1 MKAKTLRFRMIIL
14 FCSVV
19 AGLLAVSYLAF
30 WALLNREVGAQLN
43 RQLLETARP
52 VIADL
57 ISEPNVEDVN
67 NLNIPD
73 EFFELLNA
81 DGVVLQRSKNLSSP
95 VNLKGINPR
104 VSEPTFGTGSLDNG
118 HRVRLALIPFQLAN
132 EPRVLAVAIRTSRFG
147 STLENF

>member
-1 MKAKTLRFRMIIL
+1 MMDSGRGTGLGLLDIMKAKTLRFRMIVL

-30 WALLNREVGAQLN
+30 WALLNREVGAQLD

-52 VIADL
+52 IIADL
-57 ISEPNVEDVN
+57 IAEPNVEDVN

-81 DGVVLQRSKNLSSP
+81 DGVVLQRSKNLSSAL
-95 VNLKGINPR
+95 NLRGMNARATK
-104 VSEPTFGTGSLDNG
+104 PTFGAGGLDDG
-118 HRVRLALIPFQLAN
+118 RHV
-132 EPRVLAVAIRTSRFG
+132 
-147 STLENF
+147 

>member
-1 MKAKTLRFRMIIL
+1 MMKAKTLRFRMIIL

-30 WALLNREVGAQLN
+30 WALLSREVGAQLD
-43 RQLLETARP
+43 RQLEETARP

-73 EFFELLNA
+73 EFFELLTPE
-81 DGVVLQRSKNLSSP
+81 GVVLQRSKNLSSP
-95 VNLKGINPR
+95 LNLKGINPR
-104 VSEPTFGTGSLDNG
+104 VSEPTFGAGSLDNG
-118 HRVRLALIPFQLAN
+118 RHVRLALIPFQRVN
-132 EPRVLAVAIRTSRFG
+132 EPRVLAVAIRTSRF
-147 STLENF
+147 

>member
-1 MKAKTLRFRMIIL
+1 MKARTLRFRMIIL

-52 VIADL
+52 IIADL
-57 ISEPNVEDVN
+57 IAEPNVEDVN

-81 DGVVLQRSKNLSSP
+81 DGVVLQRSANLYSP
-95 VNLKGINPR
+95 INLRGMNAR
-104 VSEPTFGTGSLDNG
+104 VTKPTFRGGGLDDG
-118 HRVRLALIPFQLAN
+118 RHVRVALIPFQ
-132 EPRVLAVAIRTSRFG
+132 
-147 STLENF
+147 

>member
-1 MKAKTLRFRMIIL
+1 MVDNSRGTDLGLLDMMKAKTLRFRMIIL

-30 WALLNREVGAQLN
+30 WALLNREVGAQLD
-43 RQLLETARP
+43 RQLVETARP

-73 EFFELLNA
+73 EFFEVLNA
-81 DGVVLQRSKNLSSP
+81 DGAVLQHSANLSSSIKF
-95 VNLKGINPR
+95 KGINPR
-104 VSEPTFGTGSLDNG
+104 VTQTTFGTGSL
-118 HRVRLALIPFQLAN
+118 
-132 EPRVLAVAIRTSRFG
+132 
-147 STLENF
+147 